1 MPRIGRRD
9 QLVTLERFGFSRNQY
24 DEEVEDWAE
33 IGKEYAAVYYGRGD
47 ERRRAAADEA
57 AQTATFGM
65 PANPVTRSLK
75 PKDRIQHGG
84 VWDIQGVSPDT
95 PKPGDIE
102 ITATRS
108 A

>member
-1 MPRIGRRD
+1 MTGRRRN
-9 QLVTLERFGFSRNQY
+9 QLVTLERFGFVKNQY

-47 ERRRAAADEA
+47 ERRRAAAEEA
-57 AQTATFGM
+57 SQSATFRM
-65 PANPVTRSLK
+65 LLNADTASLS
-75 PKDRIQHGG
+75 PKDRLQHNG

-95 PKPGDIE
+95 PKPGEIE